1 MEWITGELRKLTDL
15 KASGQINEE
24 EHAALKKKVLEGGL
38 VAPAAPEKD
47 LVDHFASE
55 ALKKHQAWR
64 HAFEDF
70 QLQEAAWKEEDL
82 PSRQETFL
90 NMAKGGGVSPLER
103 MLAFY
108 ALYGTIADVRFFQ
121 ALIATVPDD
130 RRIEYHNWY
139 VARARGEAFLAQFG
153 SEIAAGAPPLFGP
166 QKEFGALNVALLKTC
181 GREVYGSG
189 RRGQPCFEEG
199 DAPAG
204 GVTKTIF
211 AAGYPVAVV
220 DGYVDLGI
228 VEEAVSWLDGLCSSR
243 LHWPMPRC
251 RRRPQHGPSRRGAPR
266 GRTPQD
272 LATPTGGTTRGGTT
286 MVGTG
291 AGPEEDAHHEED
303 EVAEEAATRE
313 TGRGRGPQNNKPQQ
327 VRGTKTRN
335 TRS

>member
-90 NMAKGGGVSPLER
+90 NMAKGGGVSPLGR

-108 ALYGTIADVRFFQ
+108 ALYGTNADVRFFQ

-228 VEEAVSWLDGLCSSR
+228 VEEAVSWLDGRIVQLEAA
-243 LHWPMPRC
+243 LADAKVQAPPPA
-251 RRRPQHGPSRRGAPR
+251 RPQPKRSAPR
-266 GRTPQD
+266 KDPAGPGYPNGGYNQGGYHNGGYGGR
-272 LATPTGGTTRGGTT
+272 ARGGRPPR
-286 MVGTG
+286 G
-291 AGPEEDAHHEED
+291 
-303 EVAEEAATRE
+303 
-313 TGRGRGPQNNKPQQ
+313 GRGGRGGGYQGNW
-327 VRGTKTRN
+327 
-335 TRS
+335 